1 MHNKSRNDA
10 PTKPKDFKKSI
21 MRLFKELNSYK
32 VLVII
37 SIILAVAST
46 ILTIFCPNKMAD
58 LTDEIRYGLTIN
70 TSALNEVV
78 AKTSEK
84 FASNRLEDIEV
95 SGVTISPQ
103 DQIVFMSIMEKVDG
117 KEKTSL
123 YKAYEELPES
133 IKDAIKPVMNMDNIK
148 HIAILL
154 GTLYIISS
162 LFSYVQSLI
171 MTDISN
177 KYANKLRS
185 KINAKINR
193 LPLSYFDKTSYG
205 DVLSR
210 TTNDVDTIASSF
222 NNSLSTLV
230 SASVLLI
237 GITFMMFKTNVYM
250 SLAAILSSIIGF
262 ALMFGIMGKSQKY
275 FDLRQKELGA
285 LNGHIEE
292 VYSGL
297 NVIKTYNAEE
307 EVTKKFDKYNEKVY
321 VANKKSEFL
330 SGFMHPLM
338 GFIGNL
344 GYVSVCVLGAVLVS
358 KNIITFGTIIAFIS
372 YCRLFTSPLTQ
383 LGQVVASLQGAASA
397 SERVFEFLDSKE
409 LSDESSFTKYL
420 DKKDVKGNIEFKN
433 VSFSYDEGKEIIK
446 NFSAKC
452 KAHDKI
458 AIVGPTGAG
467 KTTMVN
473 LLMKFYEI
481 NKGDI
486 LIDDVSTKEL
496 TRENIHDLFTM
507 VLQDT
512 WLFNGTIKENLIYN
526 RENITED
533 EIKKVCKIVGID
545 HFIKTLSDGY
555 DTVINDQDQISIG
568 QKQLLTIARAM
579 LSDTPFIILDEA
591 TSNVDTRTEELVQK
605 AMDKLMKNKTSFII
619 AHRLSTIKNADLILV
634 MKDGNIIE
642 SGNHEELLK
651 QGGFYSEL
659 YNSQF
664 SEE

>member
-1 MHNKSRNDA
+1 MHNKSRNDV
-10 PTKPKDFKKSI
+10 PSKPKDFNKSI

-78 AKTSEK
+78 TKTREK
-84 FASNRLEDIEV
+84 LQEKRLENIEV
-95 SGVTISPQ
+95 NGVSISPQ
-103 DQIVFMSIMEKVDG
+103 DQIVFMSIMQKVDG
-117 KEKTSL
+117 EEKASL

-133 IKDAIKPVMNMDNIK
+133 IKDAIKPVMNMDKIK
-148 HIAILL
+148 DIAILL

-162 LFSYVQSLI
+162 LFSYFESLI

-177 KYANKLRS
+177 KYANTLRS

-205 DVLSR
+205 DILSR

-321 VANKKSEFL
+321 VANKKSEFF
-330 SGFMHPLM
+330 SGLMHPLM

-397 SERVFEFLDSKE
+397 SQRVFEFLDSKE
-409 LSDESSFTKYL
+409 LIDESSLTKL
-420 DKKDVKGNIEFKN
+420 VKGDIEFKN

-486 LIDDVSTKEL
+486 LIDGVSTKEL